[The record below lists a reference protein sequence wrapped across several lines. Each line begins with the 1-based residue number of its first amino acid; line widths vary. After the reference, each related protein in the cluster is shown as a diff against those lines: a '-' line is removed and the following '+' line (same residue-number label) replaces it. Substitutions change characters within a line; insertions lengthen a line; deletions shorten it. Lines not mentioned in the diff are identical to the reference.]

1 MKSRSVVLFLVLAG
15 AMAWAQGPLD
25 GAEKVLQAAAGSMPA
40 EKNAEPITLD
50 EALAAAMRD
59 NAEIRAAE
67 RQVAAAQSQKPIAGA
82 LDDPQL
88 MVKSWGVPLRQPWNA
103 NQSQNMIMYAQSLP
117 GPGKRALR
125 TQVAAEDVA
134 IAQAALAARQRD
146 VASRVRKSYLDLL
159 RNADEMRVHDD
170 QVALARQALQSAR
183 VKYVVGRVPQQDV
196 LKAQVALTKLA
207 EHLVGLEQDGAM
219 ARAELNTL
227 MGRDPAAPLAV
238 RGAYMV
244 PQELPAIAALERVA
258 LQHRPELAA
267 AALAVRQG
275 ELRSKLAEKTMTPD
289 FSLSGGYMI
298 NPPGAMARNTFA
310 AEVSMTLPWLNRGR
324 HDAEVAS
331 AAAMTAAAKSEVDVQ
346 KAAVFQEI
354 QQALVK
360 AQAAEKLVA
369 LYRDT
374 LRPQARAVLK
384 AASIAYQND
393 RTDLLNLLDS
403 QNATLDVEQSY
414 FRSLSDLDARLADL
428 ERAVGTE
435 LPRGNEVAGAAAQ
448 AVTQPAGSDTKEV
461 RP

>member
-1 MKSRSVVLFLVLAG
+1 MKSRSVVLLLLVAG
-15 AMAWAQGPLD
+15 AFAWAQGPLD
-25 GAEKVLQAAAGSMPA
+25 GAEKVLQAAASSSSPM
-40 EKNAEPITLD
+40 NHVEPITLD
-50 EALAAAMRD
+50 DALAAATRD
-59 NAEIRAAE
+59 NAEIRAAAQ
-67 RQVAAAQSQKPIAGA
+67 QVAAAHAQRPLAGA

-103 NQSQNMIMYAQSLP
+103 NQAQNMIMYGQSLP

-125 TQVAAEDVA
+125 AQVAGEDVA
-134 IAQAALAARQRD
+134 IAQAVLAAKQHD
-146 VASRVRKSYLDLL
+146 VAARVRKAYLDLL
-159 RNADEMRVHDD
+159 RNADEMHVHDD
-170 QVALARQALQSAR
+170 QVALAREALQSAR

-196 LKAQVALTKLA
+196 LKAQVALTKMA

-238 RGAYMV
+238 RGAYTA
-244 PQELPAIAALERVA
+244 PQQLPATAELERMA
-258 LQHRPELAA
+258 LQNRPELAA

-275 ELRSKLAEKTMTPD
+275 ELRGKLAEKTMTPD
-289 FSLSGGYMI
+289 FNIAGGYMV

-310 AEVSMTLPWLNRGR
+310 AELSMTLPWLNRGR

-331 AAAMTAAAKSEVDVQ
+331 ATAMTAAAKADVEIQ

-360 AQAAEKLVA
+360 AQAAERLVA

-393 RTDLLNLLDS
+393 RADLLNLLDS

-428 ERAVGTE
+428 ERAVGTA
-435 LPRGNEVAGAAAQ
+435 LPRGDEVQGAAAQ
-448 AVTQPAGSDTKEV
+448 ATTTAVETKEV